1 MTFIEILA
9 EMCECYITKELTEGV
24 GEDDKPTDTR
34 NKEK

>member
-1 MTFIEILA
+1 MTFVEILA

-34 NKEK
+34 NNKK